1 MGARRV
7 HGHPGSLQPEVTLSA
22 LAWSERDIPSLDGKV
37 ALITGANSGL
47 GLAAATTLA
56 KHGARVVM
64 ACRNSAKAQAAADR
78 VRATATGPVEVVSL
92 DLASLGSVD
101 ACATAFLRNEPKLD
115 LLLNNAG
122 LMAIDHARTEDGFE
136 MQFGVNHLGHFAL
149 TAKLAP
155 LVFKTEGARV
165 VNMASFGHRP
175 GRLHIDDLFFETRGY
190 DRWRP
195 YFQSKL
201 ANILFTLELHRRLQ
215 AAGSHTRS
223 LAAHP
228 GGSKTDL
235 GFEGGGITNKTMKP
249 AQLFLQS
256 AHAGAMPFVRAA
268 VDPAAKS
275 GEFYGPQ
282 FMMWGPARR
291 ETPSKQARDVGD
303 AQALWQKSEEL
314 TGVTFAVPAS

>member
-1 MGARRV
+1 MPWNEG
-7 HGHPGSLQPEVTLSA
+7 
-22 LAWSERDIPSLDGKV
+22 DIPSLDGKV

-64 ACRNSAKAQAAADR
+64 ACRNAAKAQAAADR

-92 DLASLGSVD
+92 DLASLASVD
-101 ACATAFLRNEPKLD
+101 ACATAFMRNEAKLD

-122 LMAIDHARTEDGFE
+122 LMAIDEARTEDGFE

-149 TAKLAP
+149 TAKLAR
-155 LVFKTEGARV
+155 LVFATEDSRI

-175 GRLHIDDLFFETRGY
+175 GRLHIDDLFFEKRGY

-215 AAGSHTRS
+215 AAGRSTKS

-228 GGSKTDL
+228 GGTSTDL
-235 GFEGGGITNKTMKP
+235 GYEGKGFTNRLMRP
-249 AQLFLQS
+249 AQYFLQS

-268 VDPAAKS
+268 VDPSANS
-275 GEFYGPQ
+275 GEFYGPA
-282 FMMWGPARR
+282 FMMWGPARK
-291 ETPSKQARDVGD
+291 EKPSKQARNADD
-303 AQALWQKSEEL
+303 ARALWEKSEEL
-314 TGVTFAVPAS
+314 TGTAFEVPA